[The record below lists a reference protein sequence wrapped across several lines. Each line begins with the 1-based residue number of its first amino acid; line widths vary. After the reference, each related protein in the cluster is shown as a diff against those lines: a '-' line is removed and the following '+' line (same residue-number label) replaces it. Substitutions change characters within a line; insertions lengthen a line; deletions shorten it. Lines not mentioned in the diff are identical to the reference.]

1 MIEHVDPPALAPP
14 VGGLYHHL
22 AIARTGS
29 VVAIA
34 GQVALD
40 AEGRLVGEG
49 DHVSQAEQAFRN
61 VATAL
66 AAVGCGPHDLLKN
79 TIHVVGHRPDLV
91 EPVFAAGR
99 RAFGGH
105 WPRSASTFIGVQA
118 LGRPEWLIE
127 VDGLAVVPAHS
138 PLTQHDRRAPTCTEE
153 HRSTT

>member
-14 VGGLYHHL
+14 IGGLYHHL
-22 AIARTGS
+22 AIVRSGS

-34 GQVALD
+34 GQIALD

-49 DHVSQAEQAFRN
+49 DHAAQAEQAFRN
-61 VATAL
+61 VAAAL
-66 AAVGCGPHDLLKN
+66 AAVGCGPRDLLKN
-79 TIHVVGHRPDLV
+79 TIHVVGHRPELV
-91 EPVFAAGR
+91 EPIFAAGQ

-105 WPRSASTFIGVQA
+105 WPRTASTLIGVQV
-118 LGRPEWLIE
+118 LGQPEWLIE

-138 PLTQHDRRAPTCTEE
+138 QLTPHGRQEPTGNEE

>member
-1 MIEHVDPPALAPP
+1 MIEHVDPPAPAPP

-22 AIARTGS
+22 SVARTGS

-34 GQVALD
+34 GQIALD

-61 VATAL
+61 VATAP

-91 EPVFAAGR
+91 EPIFAAGR

-105 WPRSASTFIGVQA
+105 WPRTAGTFIGVQA

-127 VDGLAVVPAHS
+127 VDGLAVVPAHF
-138 PLTQHDRRAPTCTEE
+138 PLTQDDRRAPNAAEE